1 MHCPRTTVVPIIN
14 LCVDS
19 SQRVKLEPTGEV
31 QYEAQL
37 IHAHTIIH
45 TRHKQRASLIST
57 HSFVAVSAGGSSI
70 QLSSVAAPRA
80 HIYFHSTHNS
90 PKQKASQ
97 LSRKA
102 LKKKKKKETRKSAT
116 QLSRPSRLRC
126 QQPSSLLYNSES
138 NDNSG
143 ES

>member
-90 PKQKASQ
+90 AKQKASQ

-102 LKKKKKKETRKSAT
+102 LKKETRKSAT

-126 QQPSSLLYNSES
+126 RPPSSLLYNSES